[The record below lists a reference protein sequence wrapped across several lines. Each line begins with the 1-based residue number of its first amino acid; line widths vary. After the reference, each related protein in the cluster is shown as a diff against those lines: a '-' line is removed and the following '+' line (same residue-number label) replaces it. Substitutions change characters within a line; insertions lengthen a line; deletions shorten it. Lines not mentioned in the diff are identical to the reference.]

1 VTDRHKPA
9 EALGPID
16 AFAAA
21 LTRVPVAPED
31 RELSPYTGLT
41 REHWVAAAD
50 DLLLSAARYRSPR
63 GARID
68 LPGKPSQQ
76 GIRTDG
82 IEGFARTFLLAAF
95 LYVGNGGEDPHG
107 HLARYVAGV
116 VEGTRT
122 VGADDED
129 SWPVIGHI
137 GRDGQP
143 HVEAAS
149 IALSMH
155 LTREAT
161 WDTLA
166 PDEQDR
172 LAAWLRHAI
181 DMEPSSNNWYLF
193 PLTIASFLE
202 GVGRADEQTAYV
214 IERGLTLIEHWYRG
228 EGWYSDGDGDAFDH
242 YIGWALHLY
251 PLLHARLRG
260 DHELLGRLGPRLEE
274 FLKSFARTFDRNGAP
289 LYLGRSMT
297 YRMATLAS
305 VAMGEVTGFTPLTHG
320 QSRRILSADLRYFL
334 ERGATKDGV
343 LTLGWHGPH
352 EPTLQRYSGP
362 GSPYWTSKG
371 FAALLLPAEHPV
383 WTEAEEALPGDSA
396 DYLHVVPAAGFLIQ
410 ATAADG
416 LVRVH
421 NHGSDH
427 LKPHDADAGEPDP
440 LYGRFAYSTR
450 TGPTALHNPTDN
462 DIQLNIRGQWSVRR
476 RIHAVAHGEDWIA
489 SWHAPRFT
497 VYGPFEASPGASN
510 SAILPSSRVESV
522 VAARGTVEVR
532 VHRLIGVPPRTPV
545 RLAGWA
551 VAGAGPE
558 SIAEAISTA
567 VDGVSVEVA
576 SAAGDPLSSRLRA
589 VAGWE
594 TAALARASF
603 GTAFGDWAVVPE
615 LRGRSADGVSVDTVL
630 VALASLDASIPA
642 VDLAATRVIVDA
654 AAVRVEWS
662 DGGEPTVIDLDAIKW
677 GPRA

>member
-1 VTDRHKPA
+1 VTDRHNPA
-9 EALGPID
+9 ESLGPIN
-16 AFAAA
+16 AFTAA
-21 LTRVPVAPED
+21 LTRVAVPPED

-95 LYVGNGGEDPHG
+95 LYVGNGGDDPHG

-122 VGADDED
+122 VGANDED

-155 LTREAT
+155 LTREAS
-161 WDTLA
+161 WDGLA

-260 DHELLGRLGPRLEE
+260 DNELLGRLGPRLEE
-274 FLKSFARTFDRNGAP
+274 FLKTFARTFDRNGAP

-305 VAMGEVTGFTPLTHG
+305 IAMGEVTGYTPLTHG
-320 QSRRILSADLRYFL
+320 QSRRVLSADLRYFL
-334 ERGATKDGV
+334 ERDATKDGV
-343 LTLGWHGPH
+343 LTLGWHGAH

-362 GSPYWTSKG
+362 GSPYWASKG

-383 WTEAEEALPGDSA
+383 WTAVEEALPGDSA
-396 DYLHVVPAAGFLIQ
+396 DYVRVVPAARFLIQ

-427 LKPHDADAGEPDP
+427 LKPHEADAGEPDP

-450 TGPTALHNPTDN
+450 TGPTALHNASDN
-462 DIQLNIRGQWSVRR
+462 DIQVNIRGQWSVRR
-476 RIHAVAHGEDWIA
+476 RIHAVASGEDWIA

-497 VYGPFEASPGASN
+497 VYAPFDASPNASN
-510 SAILPSSRVESV
+510 AAVLPSARIESV
-522 VAARGTVEVR
+522 VAARGALEVR
-532 VHRLIGVPPRTPV
+532 VHRLIGVPPETPV

-551 VAGAGPE
+551 VAGDAPE
-558 SIAEAISTA
+558 SIMSVLDDVFVRASTTAGGPLASSLRGVFGWSAARVSTA
-567 VDGVSVEVA
+567 
-576 SAAGDPLSSRLRA
+576 PY
-589 VAGWE
+589 
-594 TAALARASF
+594 

-615 LRGRSADGVSVDTVL
+615 LRGVSADGVFVNTVL
-630 VALASLDASIPA
+630 VAVAALAGSTEPA
-642 VDLAATRVIVDA
+642 DLSEP
-654 AAVRVEWS
+654 RVEV
-662 DGGEPTVIDLDAIKW
+662 DGAVVRIDWPNGTPTVIDLDAIDW
-677 GPRA
+677 GQQT